1 METLIILEVFIIG
14 LFILFQSVFGI
25 GLLVF
30 GTPTYLLLGYSFA
43 ESLSILVPVSIMI
56 SFYQTYYAKEN
67 INDFKIDYLKFCIP
81 LLVIFLFI
89 TLLFFKNENIKI
101 LISLIMIFL
110 ATVNLFNTKKIQKYF
125 KKFFKNYYKFF
136 YILIGIIHGMTNLG
150 GGFLSLMSSYIFFGN
165 KNKIRKSIAYGYLI
179 MGIFQCAVLIL
190 SKNFIFNNILIFY
203 IFLSFFF
210 YKIGKKIF
218 DRLNLQIFNK
228 ILYFAIFIYGNIVL
242 TITLLNL

>member
-150 GGFLSLMSSYIFFGN
+150 GGFLSLMSSYIFLEI
-165 KNKIRKSIAYGYLI
+165 KIR
-179 MGIFQCAVLIL
+179 
-190 SKNFIFNNILIFY
+190 
-203 IFLSFFF
+203 
-210 YKIGKKIF
+210 
-218 DRLNLQIFNK
+218 
-228 ILYFAIFIYGNIVL
+228 
-242 TITLLNL
+242 